1 MHEIRWSE
9 AAADDLAGIIEYLAD
24 VNAIVA
30 QRYGEDFRQLIE
42 LLKFMPDIFRVW
54 EVDEQFRCCALV
66 KPYLI
71 IYQVNHTENFIR
83 ITRIIHG
90 KRQSP
95 QVDAM
100 PV

>member
-42 LLKFMPDIFRVW
+42 LLTDYLPSESHRKFYSHYAYYSWQAAI
-54 EVDEQFRCCALV
+54 A
-66 KPYLI
+66 
-71 IYQVNHTENFIR
+71 
-83 ITRIIHG
+83 
-90 KRQSP
+90 SS
-95 QVDAM
+95 
-100 PV
+100 